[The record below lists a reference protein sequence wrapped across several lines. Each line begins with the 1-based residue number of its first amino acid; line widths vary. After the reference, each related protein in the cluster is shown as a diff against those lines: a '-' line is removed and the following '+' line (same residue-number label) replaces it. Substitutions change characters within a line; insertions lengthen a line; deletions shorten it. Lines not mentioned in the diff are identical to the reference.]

1 MFDPISSWADWN
13 RMAIAMMGNGM
24 KMGEAWSASGRVID
38 HRLGLI
44 RTDMG
49 SAAAQAELLRMV
61 PEKMEAFSLSG
72 MAATMGLWAWQGE
85 MLRIGQQAA
94 QAMMRMQPPTLR
106 AARMSAARSQAA
118 AGRLAKAATGAI
130 APIHKTV
137 TANDRRLR
145 KR

>member
-1 MFDPISSWADWN
+1 MFDPMGSWTDWN
-13 RMAIAMMGNGM
+13 RMATVMMRNGI
-24 KMGEAWSASGRVID
+24 KMGEAWGASGRVID

-44 RTDMG
+44 RTDMA

-72 MAATMGLWAWQGE
+72 MAATMGWWAWQGE
-85 MLRIGQQAA
+85 MLRIGQQMAL
-94 QAMMRMQPPTLR
+94 AMMRMQPPTLR
-106 AARMSAARSQAA
+106 AARASTARSQAA
-118 AGRLAKAATGAI
+118 AGRLARAATGAI

>member
-1 MFDPISSWADWN
+1 MFDPIGVWTDWS
-13 RMAIAMMGNGM
+13 RVAIAMMRNGM
-24 KMGEAWSASGRVID
+24 KIGETWGATGRVID

-44 RTDMG
+44 RADMG

-61 PEKMEAFSLSG
+61 PEKLEAFSLSA
-72 MAATMGLWAWQGE
+72 MAATMGWWTWQGE
-85 MLRIGQQAA
+85 MLRIGQQMA

-106 AARMSAARSQAA
+106 AAQASTARSRAA
-118 AGRLAKAATGAI
+118 AGRLAKAAAGAI